1 MIYAGFWIRFI
12 AMIVDVLIMFI
23 PAIAINAAI
32 PYVGS
37 FLCSVM
43 YYPIFEASPLK
54 ATPGKI
60 IMGLSVVNAT
70 GGQITFKQSFIRY
83 FMKTVSAVI
92 MGIGYFM
99 NLFTAKRQTLHDMV
113 AEVYVIKAAAPKDL
127 NYFDTWVDTVKS
139 LFGAL
144 SNDNKQV
151 YNQPSENKSSIQSL
165 EELHRLFQSGV
176 ITQQDYDSKKAE
188 LLSKI

>member
-1 MIYAGFWIRFI
+1 MIYAGFWIRFA
-12 AMIVDVLIMFI
+12 AMMVDVLIMFI

-54 ATPGKI
+54 ATPGKVV
-60 IMGLSVVNAT
+60 MGLLVVNST
-70 GGQITFKQSFIRY
+70 GEKITFKQSFIRY
-83 FMKTVSAVI
+83 FMKTVSALI

-113 AEVYVIKAAAPKDL
+113 ADVYVIKAEAPEL
-127 NYFDTWVDTVKS
+127 NYFDTWVDTVKN

-151 YNQPSENKSSIQSL
+151 YNQPADNKNSIQSL

-176 ITQQDYDSKKAE
+176 ITQQDYDAKKEE
-188 LLSKI
+188 LLKKI

>member
-1 MIYAGFWIRFI
+1 MIYAGFWIRFA
-12 AMIVDVLIMFI
+12 AMIVDVIIMFI

-70 GGQITFKQSFIRY
+70 GGQVTFKQAFIRY
-83 FMKTVSAVI
+83 FMKTVSALI
-92 MGIGYFM
+92 LGIGYLM
-99 NLFTAKRQTLHDMV
+99 NLFTEKKQTLHDMA
-113 AEVYVIKAAAPKDL
+113 AEVYVVKAAAPKDL
-127 NYFDTWVDTVKS
+127 NYFDTWVDTIKN
-139 LFGAL
+139 LFAVL

-151 YNQPSENKSSIQSL
+151 YNQTSDNKTSIQSL

-176 ITQQDYDSKKAE
+176 ITQQDYDAKKAE
-188 LLSKI
+188 LLKKI

>member
-1 MIYAGFWIRFI
+1 MIYAGFWIRFA
-12 AMIVDVLIMFI
+12 AMIVDVVIMFI

-60 IMGLSVVNAT
+60 IMGLSVVNAA

-83 FMKTVSAVI
+83 FMKTVSALI
-92 MGIGYFM
+92 LGIGYFM
-99 NLFTAKRQTLHDMV
+99 NLFTEKKQTLHDMV
-113 AEVYVIKAAAPKDL
+113 AEVYVIKAAAPNL
-127 NYFDTWVDTVKS
+127 NYFDTWVDTIKN
-139 LFGAL
+139 LFAVL

-176 ITQQDYDSKKAE
+176 ITQQDYDAKKAE